1 MGLDFM
7 EQKKGAFRK
16 MYDGGK
22 AALEAPDLLPAD
34 QEWEEQ
40 HVLFDVHDG
49 TTLAEGEQLVVQA
62 SGTSLVA
69 LRGHDVVATA
79 GSPPESVV
87 TAIRRAKGYVLARV
101 ARFSGVSRTADLAF
115 RLQ

>member
-7 EQKKGAFRK
+7 EQKRGAFRK

-34 QEWEEQ
+34 EEWEEQ
-40 HVLFDVHDG
+40 HVLFDVHEG
-49 TTLAEGEQLVVQA
+49 TTLAEGEQLVVQV

-69 LRGHDVVATA
+69 LRGHDVAATA
-79 GSPPESVV
+79 GNPPESVV

>member
-7 EQKKGAFRK
+7 EEKKRAFRK

-22 AALEAPDLLPAD
+22 AALEAPDLLPSE

-40 HVLFDVHDG
+40 HVLFDVHEAI
-49 TTLAEGEQLVVQA
+49 TLTEGEELVVQV
-62 SGTSLVA
+62 SGTILVA

-79 GSPPESVV
+79 GNPPETVV
-87 TAIRRAKGYVLARV
+87 AAIRRANGYVLARV
-101 ARFSGVSRTADLAF
+101 ARYSAVSRTADLAF